1 MRGNTGLRNQP
12 DLSLTTDLTCKQKT
26 RPVSSLE
33 QRQIIWNAMDTTR
46 TTGLTCPQCS
56 GFIPLS
62 IEQLLK
68 SGSITCPHCNL
79 HLTINRKVADKT
91 QEMLE
96 KNKCGNKKKADA

>member
-1 MRGNTGLRNQP
+1 
-12 DLSLTTDLTCKQKT
+12 
-26 RPVSSLE
+26 
-33 QRQIIWNAMDTTR
+33 MDTTR

-62 IEQLLK
+62 LEQLLK

-91 QEMLE
+91 REVLE
-96 KNKCGNKKKADA
+96 KNKRENQKKTDA